1 MMEKGDFKS
10 WKEAVEFYKEEY
22 KDIILQEFLFRME
35 MKWENGEYEDIQ
47 TFLNDLEKGV
57 KPHTTSRR
65 TRNTNLGGRPKG
77 TTKRTINRYKKV
89 FHQFVILKKKYSSK
103 TKAELYEL
111 LASQDYDGKTYT
123 RKTIRNIIEDKKY
136 NLVPSR

>member
-22 KDIILQEFLFRME
+22 KDINLQEFLFRME
-35 MKWENGEYEDIQ
+35 MKWKNGEYENIQ
-47 TFLNDLEKGV
+47 TFLKDIEEDFKLHNSPPEKKKV
-57 KPHTTSRR
+57 
-65 TRNTNLGGRPKG
+65 NQGGRPKG
-77 TTKRTINRYKKV
+77 LTKRTINRYEKV